1 MTTPLDRPVL
11 NNQAP
16 ISAVRQ
22 FLRDSTHGEHVRL
35 NQHPMLAGITRPDYS
50 LDRYQLVLVAYY
62 HFYKII
68 EGAISQF
75 LATRMLPFSYDRRRK
90 LQWIEDD
97 LMQFGIDPEAPAF
110 LPRSPS
116 TAVELRDIGQLVGVL
131 YTIEGSSLGGQVI
144 SRHLEA
150 HLGLTAT
157 QGARFFH
164 GYGPDIASYWQQTEA
179 FIDATLT
186 HDEIRDSAMSS
197 AKTTFSL
204 MESLLDDYH
213 LAHQPV

>member
-1 MTTPLDRPVL
+1 MNSKP
-11 NNQAP
+11 P

-35 NQHPMLAGITRPDYS
+35 NQHPLLAGITRPDYS
-50 LDRYQLVLVAYY
+50 LSRYQLVLVAYY

-68 EGAISQF
+68 EGAISEF
-75 LATRMLPFSYDRRRK
+75 LATRTLSFSYHRRLK
-90 LQWIEDD
+90 LQWIEED
-97 LMQFGIDPEAPAF
+97 LMRFGIDPEAPAL
-110 LPRSPS
+110 LPRSPIEPL
-116 TAVELRDIGQLVGVL
+116 ELCDVGQFVGVL

-150 HLGLTAT
+150 HLGLTVT
-157 QGARFFH
+157 TGARFFH
-164 GYGPDIASYWQQTEA
+164 GYGPDIASCWRQTEE

-186 HDEIRDSAMSS
+186 SDEIRDSATSA